1 MSIEAVLTKALFE
14 IFRGG
19 LKTVFIEHS
28 CLLRW
33 FDSLLRW
40 F

>member
-1 MSIEAVLTKALFE
+1 MSIETVLTKTLFE

-19 LKTVFIEHS
+19 LKTASIEHS